1 MGRAMSKK
9 RLKLRADPTLLTGV
23 GAAEWSDGV
32 LLLSVESGGARGT
45 LALGPNTALQLL
57 QAISGAARD
66 NAAPFNRTAAVLRKS
81 IKEEAK
87 P

>member
-1 MGRAMSKK
+1 MGRAMSKR

-23 GAAEWSDGV
+23 GVAEWSDGV
-32 LLLSVESGGARGT
+32 LLLPVKSGGTRGT

-57 QAISGAARD
+57 QAIQGAASD
-66 NAAPFNRTAAVLRKS
+66 NAAPFNRNFRKS